1 MNDDEELIEVF
12 NCKAKIGFNDKN
24 GFRVI
29 HCQYD
34 WASLNGFEE
43 GMCLVANRNDDEIW
57 LGFIDKTG
65 KTVVDCSQY
74 DYTMD
79 FKNGYAP
86 VQKNGLWGLI
96 DKTGKEMK
104 PCELEDDNKL
114 FDNVV

>member
-1 MNDDEELIEVF
+1 MNDDEELIEVM
-12 NCKAKIGFNDKN
+12 NRKAKIGFNDKN
-24 GFRVI
+24 GHRVI
-29 HCQYD
+29 RCQFD
-34 WASLNGFEE
+34 WASLNGFQE
-43 GMCLVANRNDDEIW
+43 GLCLVANRNDDEIW

-74 DYTMD
+74 DYARD